1 MCAKAPDNDPIFVKP
16 NSNFVL
22 HPATRYAVATASV
35 APALGALVLA
45 DLWRAVPAL
54 GCHRHRAAAV
64 AHHPVCAV
72 GRLFL
77 FAGECALRTMAAETP
92 ALWPDG
98 AGLAQP
104 ARRANARQAGCLGHH
119 GAQFRTRLVL
129 HAFKHWLDPRRLL
142 RAGGA
147 LDVAPA
153 DVRQALNKRPL
164 SGCSEN

>member
-1 MCAKAPDNDPIFVKP
+1 VCVKPPDNGDLFV
-16 NSNFVL
+16 NIALYFAL
-22 HPATRYAVATASV
+22 QPASYCVTATTV
-35 APALGALVLA
+35 TPALGTLGLA

-54 GCHRHRAAAV
+54 GCHRDRVATV
-64 AHHPVCAV
+64 AHHPFCAV

-77 FAGECALRTMAAETP
+77 FAGECTLRAMAAETP

-104 ARRANARQAGCLGHH
+104 ARRANARQAGRLGHH

-153 DVRQALNKRPL
+153 DVGQALNKRPL
-164 SGCSEN
+164 SGCLEN